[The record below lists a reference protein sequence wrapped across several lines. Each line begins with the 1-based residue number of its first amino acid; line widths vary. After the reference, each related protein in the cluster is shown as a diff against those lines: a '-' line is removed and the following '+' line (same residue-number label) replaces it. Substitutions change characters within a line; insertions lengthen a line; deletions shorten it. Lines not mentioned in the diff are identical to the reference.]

1 MIGRKGARM
10 PTARRSFAAADPP
23 AITVPAGRPPSGGER
38 FLRWPDVH
46 ARTGLS
52 RTTVWRL
59 VRQGAFPASRQLSAN
74 AVGWFASEV
83 DAWVA
88 SRARTRDSATVTPA
102 AE

>member
-23 AITVPAGRPPSGGER
+23 AITVPAGRPPSGGDR

-59 VRQGAFPASRQLSAN
+59 VRHGTFPAPRRLSAN
-74 AVGWFASEV
+74 AVAWLSSEV
-83 DAWVA
+83 DAWIA
-88 SRARTRDSATVTPA
+88 SRTPTRASAGGPA
-102 AE
+102 C